1 MTLPLWIFIILIP
14 FYGLT
19 ELAILAKNRTFFTP
33 QKRDRITLGIVIPFT
48 LVMVCAPLEYTQL
61 HRAAA
66 DLTVWLGALIV
77 AVGIAIRMKALIDLG
92 SAFSMKVE
100 RKENQELVTGGL
112 YATIRHPLY
121 LATLVMALGIPILLS
136 AWLTLFLTVLTTIG
150 ILVRIR
156 KEERFMREQFPGYEE
171 YARKT
176 WRLLP
181 GIY

>member
-14 FYGLT
+14 LYGLM
-19 ELAILAKNRTFFTP
+19 ELAILVRNRAFFTP
-33 QKRDRITLGIVIPFT
+33 RKRDRTTLGVVVPFT

-66 DLTVWLGALIV
+66 DPIVWLGALIV
-77 AVGIAIRMKALIDLG
+77 AAGIATRMKALLDLG

-100 RKENQELVTGGL
+100 RRENQALVTRGL

-121 LATLVMALGIPILLS
+121 LASLLIALGIPILLS
-136 AWLTLFLTVLTTIG
+136 AWLTLILTALTAAG

-171 YARKT
+171 YAGRT

>member
-1 MTLPLWIFIILIP
+1 MTLPLWIFVILIP
-14 FYGLT
+14 FYGLM
-19 ELAILAKNRTFFTP
+19 ELAILARNRAFFTP
-33 QKRDRITLGIVIPFT
+33 RKRDRTTLGIVVPFT

-66 DLTVWLGALIV
+66 DVIVWLGALIV
-77 AVGIAIRMKALIDLG
+77 VVGIAIRMKALLDLG

-100 RKENQELVTGGL
+100 RREDQELVTSGL

-121 LATLVMALGIPILLS
+121 LATLAMALGIPILLS
-136 AWLTLFLTVLTTIG
+136 AWLTLILTALTLIG

-171 YARKT
+171 YARRT

>member
-1 MTLPLWIFIILIP
+1 MTLPILIFIILIP
-14 FYGLT
+14 LYGLM

-33 QKRDRITLGIVIPFT
+33 RKRDRTTLGVVIPFT
-48 LVMVCAPLEYTQL
+48 LVMVCAPIEYSLL

-66 DLTVWLGALIV
+66 DLTIWLGALIV
-77 AVGIAIRMKALIDLG
+77 ALGIAIRLKALIDLG
-92 SAFSMKVE
+92 TAFSMKVE
-100 RKENQELVTGGL
+100 RKENQELVTRGL

-121 LATLVMALGIPILLS
+121 LASLVIALGIPVLLS
-136 AWLTLFLTVLTTIG
+136 AWLTLVLTVLTTIG

-171 YARKT
+171 YAKGT